1 LILYLDSSALVK
13 LFAEEPGSD
22 EVRSAVDEAVRSF
35 THLIAYPE
43 VRSALAR
50 ALREGRETADALSI
64 HKEEL
69 DTMWRELGI
78 VVPDE
83 GLVRRAG
90 DLAEEHELRGYD
102 SVHLAAAEALWQE
115 AGSGVEFRFAV
126 FDVDLAEA
134 AESLGIKVLSARL
147 PTD

>member
-1 LILYLDSSALVK
+1 
-13 LFAEEPGSD
+13 
-22 EVRSAVDEAVRSF
+22 
-35 THLIAYPE
+35 
-43 VRSALAR
+43 
-50 ALREGRETADALSI
+50 
-64 HKEEL
+64 
-69 DTMWRELGI
+69 MWRELGI

-90 DLAEEHELRGYD
+90 DLAEENELRGYD

-134 AESLGIKVLSARL
+134 AKSLGIKVLSAQL
-147 PTD
+147 PSG